1 MQSHSRKN
9 NGFIFEEEKIE
20 SFEITDK
27 NISNGIWNTTYQVF
41 EYESLDVW
49 NFING
54 HNLEAFLKYI
64 NQDVAIMDNFGYV
77 LVNNYETS
85 CFESTNL
92 YRLLGNAN
100 LVKF

>member
-20 SFEITDK
+20 FFEITDQ

-77 LVNNYETS
+77 LVNNYEIS

-92 YRLLGNAN
+92 YRLLSNAN